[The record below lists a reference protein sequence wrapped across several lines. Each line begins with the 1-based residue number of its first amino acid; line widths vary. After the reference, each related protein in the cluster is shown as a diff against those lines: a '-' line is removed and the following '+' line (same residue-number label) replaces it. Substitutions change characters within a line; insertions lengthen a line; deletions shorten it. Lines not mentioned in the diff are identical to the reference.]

1 LEVTLQKLSEGPMW
15 PELVLGNRRG
25 QFVMSDEQA
34 ALIHERL
41 THLTSED
48 LNGNPDGDKPPC
60 NSQELE
66 DCDGFPED
74 SFSLTHFDEESLRPT
89 QVSLELHKES
99 RETGVSA
106 SKNHYTRGPPQKPNY
121 TGGPKTFYLV
131 RPHWVF

>member
-1 LEVTLQKLSEGPMW
+1 MSQGPIWRCAHHSPARILDPCLEVTLQKLSEGPMW

-25 QFVMSDEQA
+25 QFVMSDEQT

-48 LNGNPDGDKPPC
+48 LNGNPDRDKPPC

-89 QVSLELHKES
+89 QVVSNAVSLHLYDH
-99 RETGVSA
+99 RF
-106 SKNHYTRGPPQKPNY
+106 PNNSQ
-121 TGGPKTFYLV
+121 T
-131 RPHWVF
+131 

>member
-1 LEVTLQKLSEGPMW
+1 ILVNENLLFVLIGDIFCDCPPSLEVTLQKLSEGPMW

-25 QFVMSDEQA
+25 QFVMSDEQT

-48 LNGNPDGDKPPC
+48 LNGNPDRDKPPC

-89 QVSLELHKES
+89 QVVSNAVSLHLYDH
-99 RETGVSA
+99 RF
-106 SKNHYTRGPPQKPNY
+106 PNNSQ
-121 TGGPKTFYLV
+121 T
-131 RPHWVF
+131 

>member
-1 LEVTLQKLSEGPMW
+1 MW

-25 QFVMSDEQA
+25 QFVMSDEQT

-41 THLTSED
+41 AHLTSED
-48 LNGNPDGDKPPC
+48 LNGNPDRDKPPC

-89 QVSLELHKES
+89 QVKES
-99 RETGVSA
+99 GEF
-106 SKNHYTRGPPQKPNY
+106 KFPQKQLEGSSHSSLCRAEHHETIKESGRLQGAAD
-121 TGGPKTFYLV
+121 TGQL
-131 RPHWVF
+131 